1 MNIDKE
7 VFELW
12 KEVSPESAYGSG
24 LKEFAGCVWVPSHQN
39 VRKALARIA
48 FLKKH
53 ADPVAFKWLRSLERG
68 LVFEEPQHAP
78 SGVMGVFF
86 EHLVMNAKEK
96 DYLALAVQCLN
107 VLAVQEHLWEKAWPI
122 EMQIY
127 SAQECSGGIA
137 LLETVKKLCK
147 KNEAKEALTA
157 LQNRLK
163 IWKEKTS
170 DVKLKKGDF
179 SEVFPLLKK
188 KSKGLGRKSVYPN
201 LLRDWYDYPESGEDI
216 ERLAL
221 GWIDEELQ
229 SFKASVNK
237 LSKRY
242 KCKASVEEINRALEV
257 NQRIPLKKL
266 VKTTQDLRKV
276 LQRLADKEWVKITP
290 KYDVRLIETPDYLVA
305 FLPTAAMQ
313 PFGSLSS
320 PFCISFI
327 TTDKSASP
335 STFLPGVMQTLIHE
349 EYGHCVNFMNSYR
362 CFSHPLRVT
371 EILDSSL
378 STPITEGISFFRE
391 LESLRTL
398 RRIAQDPN
406 DDVERNVV
414 KQVEKFCEFA
424 DFVDGLEFE
433 VMQWR
438 MVRFLR
444 AVCDSRVN
452 RERQSYP
459 AFIEWAHKKTGLS
472 KKLVFDQTFHFLE
485 RPGYAPCYSIFG
497 QRLRDLQA
505 KAMKKGVSQVEF
517 NTFVASSGFAARTV
531 FESKL
536 RKEFRL

>member
-1 MNIDKE
+1 MNVDKE

-24 LKEFAGCVWVPSHQN
+24 LKEFAGCVWVPSHHN
-39 VRKALARIA
+39 VRKALERVA
-48 FLKKH
+48 FLKKG
-53 ADPVAFKWLRSLERG
+53 ADPVALKWLCALERG
-68 LVFEEPQHAP
+68 LVFEEPQHPP

-86 EHLVMNAKEK
+86 EHLVMEAKER
-96 DYLALAVQCLN
+96 DYLSLAIQCLN
-107 VLAVQEHLWEKAWPI
+107 VLAVQEHLWERDWPI
-122 EMQIY
+122 EMRIY
-127 SAQECSGGIA
+127 SAQECSGAIA
-137 LLETVKKLCK
+137 LLDTVKKLCK
-147 KNEAKEALTA
+147 KKEAKEALTA

-163 IWKEKTS
+163 IWKEKTGG
-170 DVKLKKGDF
+170 VKLKKGDF
-179 SEVFPLLKK
+179 AEIFPLLKR
-188 KSKGLGRKSVYPN
+188 KSKGLGRKEVYPR
-201 LLRDWYDYPESGEDI
+201 LLKDWYDYPESGEDI

-221 GWIDEELQ
+221 SWIDGELPA
-229 SFKASVNK
+229 FKDIVKK
-237 LSKRY
+237 LSKKYR
-242 KCKASVEEINRALEV
+242 CEPSVESINAVLEKR
-257 NQRIPLKKL
+257 QKIPLKNL
-266 VKTTQDLRKV
+266 VKTTQNLRAV
-276 LQRLADKEWVKITP
+276 LQRLADREWVKITP
-290 KYDVRLIETPDYLVA
+290 KYDVRLIETPKYLVP

-313 PFGSLSS
+313 PFGALSE
-320 PFCISFI
+320 PFCVSFI

-362 CFSHPLRVT
+362 CFLRPLRIT

-391 LESLRTL
+391 FESLKTFK
-398 RRIAQDPN
+398 RIESGAGDEL
-406 DDVERNVV
+406 ERSVV
-414 KQVEKFCEFA
+414 KLVEKVCPFS

-459 AFIEWAHKKTGLS
+459 DFIDWAHKKTGLS
-472 KKLVFDQTFHFLE
+472 RKLVFDQTFHFLE

-505 KAMKKGVSQVEF
+505 KALRKGFSQLEF
-517 NTFVASSGFAARTV
+517 NTFVASGGFAARTV
-531 FESKL
+531 FEQRL